1 MKNKENDKRKGAT
14 QNNVENDN
22 PIANNAENDVD
33 KKENSSPEKNG
44 KEGKTTVGNAEK
56 NKENIGD
63 DEGKNKDKLSSK
75 LQKLSIDNGATI
87 VSGIATIY
95 VAINYFYNLMYQIE
109 CHKFYGIP
117 GKYFTTDIG
126 NKTLYLL
133 FILLGIVA
141 LVYPRHVVK
150 NIYNQEERKYF
161 DKFCNKF
168 SVIAII
174 ASEGMSLAILN
185 LGLIIMIC
193 KIGGPWPCIQNIMLY
208 IAQFPVVTINIVLC
222 LSVAL
227 IILFT
232 FYEKIKKIGFK
243 IVFMILYLLEAVLII
258 YGIICSY
265 YIKIEN
271 KIEYEFVSYQDKKYV
286 VLSENDD
293 KVLIASFKIDD
304 DGRYVF
310 YTNKYRFIDICDG
323 VYEYRDIQSEPIIY
337 KQTTE

>member
-1 MKNKENDKRKGAT
+1 M
-14 QNNVENDN
+14 
-22 PIANNAENDVD
+22 
-33 KKENSSPEKNG
+33 
-44 KEGKTTVGNAEK
+44 
-56 NKENIGD
+56 
-63 DEGKNKDKLSSK
+63 
-75 LQKLSIDNGATI
+75 
-87 VSGIATIY
+87 
-95 VAINYFYNLMYQIE
+95 
-109 CHKFYGIP
+109 
-117 GKYFTTDIG
+117 
-126 NKTLYLL
+126 
-133 FILLGIVA
+133 A
-141 LVYPRHVVK
+141 LVYSRHVAK
-150 NIYNQEERKYF
+150 NIYNQEERNYF
-161 DKFCNKF
+161 DKFWNKF

-174 ASEGMSLAILN
+174 AIVGMCLVTLN
-185 LGLIIMIC
+185 LELIIMIC

-232 FYEKIKKIGFK
+232 FYEKIKKILFK
-243 IVFMILYLLEAVLII
+243 IVFIILGLLEAVLVI
-258 YGIICSY
+258 YGIICSC

-271 KIEYEFVSYQDKKYV
+271 KKKYEFVSYQDKKYV

-293 KVLIASFKIDD
+293 KVLIVSFKIDD